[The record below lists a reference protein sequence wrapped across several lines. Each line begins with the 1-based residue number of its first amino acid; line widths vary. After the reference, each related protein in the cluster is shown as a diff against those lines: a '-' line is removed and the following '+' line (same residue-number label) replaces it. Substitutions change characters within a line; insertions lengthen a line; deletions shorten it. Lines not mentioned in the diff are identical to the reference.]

1 MKRILSTVAV
11 LSFLVVGGCHILE
24 PESPVA
30 GLTKPV
36 NPPEPPDL
44 GRSAARTH
52 VNQLYNLWVGDS
64 IRSLCSGPAPFFEFD
79 SANATE
85 SQPTMQTLVN
95 CMLDG
100 PLKGKSIQ
108 LIGHT
113 DPRGSVEYND
123 QLGMERAERVK
134 RYLVTNG
141 VETDRVLV
149 SSVGEKEASSAPQ
162 DWPKDRRVEIQLA
175 EERAAAP
182 AVAGRAD

>member
-1 MKRILSTVAV
+1 M
-11 LSFLVVGGCHILE
+11 VGGCHILE
-24 PESPVA
+24 PESPVV

-44 GRSAARTH
+44 GRSADRTH
-52 VNQLYNLWVGDS
+52 VNQLYNLWLGDS

-79 SANATE
+79 SASAKGAH
-85 SQPTMQTLVN
+85 PTMQTLVN

-100 PLKGKSIQ
+100 PLKGKSIE

-113 DPRGSVEYND
+113 DPRGSVDYND
-123 QLGMERAERVK
+123 KLGLERAERVK

-141 VETDRVLV
+141 IDTDRIRV

-162 DWPKDRRVEIQLA
+162 DWGKDRRVEIQLA
-175 EERAAAP
+175 EERAAP
-182 AVAGRAD
+182 TVVGRAD

>member
-1 MKRILSTVAV
+1 MNRMLSTIAV
-11 LSFLVVGGCHILE
+11 LSLFVVGCQTPE
-24 PESPVA
+24 PASPVG
-30 GLTKPV
+30 GLTQPV

-44 GRSAARTH
+44 GRSAARTEQ
-52 VNQLYNLWVGDS
+52 NQLYNLWLGDS
-64 IRSLCSGPAPFFEFD
+64 VRSLCSGPAPFFQFN
-79 SANATE
+79 SADAAG

-123 QLGMERAERVK
+123 KLGKERAERVK

-141 VETDRVLV
+141 IETDRVV
-149 SSVGEKEASSAPQ
+149 TKSVGERDASDAPQ

-175 EERAAAP
+175 Q
-182 AVAGRAD
+182 